1 MSQQKNIGDSSWER
15 KYYYKL
21 AFFRDGVDT
30 GKRLEIPDT
39 KVVNPGEEIQFDVTD
54 IVDQEGNTGMTVQ
67 MIVET
72 IGGISEP
79 VELN

>member
-1 MSQQKNIGDSSWER
+1 M
-15 KYYYKL
+15 